1 MQNGKKLLIIGA
13 GGHGK
18 VIADIAKSLGRYAE
32 IAFLDDDKEVSSV
45 LGYPCI
51 GSIEHLQTVT
61 SNETEVFIAIGNA
74 SIREKMTVFV
84 RKQGFGIATLIHPN
98 AVIGSE
104 VHIGSGTAVMAGA
117 VVNAGA
123 KIGESVI
130 INTTSSVDHDCV
142 VGDYTHIAVGAH
154 VAGTVTIGEKCWI
167 GAGAVISNNINLVAN
182 VTIGA
187 GGVVIRDIEENG
199 TYVGVP
205 VRKL

>member
-18 VIADIAKSLGRYAE
+18 VIADIAKSLGKYVE
-32 IAFLDDDKEVSSV
+32 IAFLDEDKEIKSV
-45 LGYPCI
+45 LEYPCV
-51 GSIEHLQTVT
+51 GTIEYLQIEAK
-61 SNETEVFIAIGNA
+61 ETDVFVAIGNA
-74 SIREKMTVFV
+74 SIREKVSLLV
-84 RKQGFGIATLIHPN
+84 REQGFEMATLIHPN

-104 VHIGSGTAVMAGA
+104 VCVGSGTAVMAGA

-123 KIGESVI
+123 RIGEGAI
-130 INTTSSVDHDCV
+130 INTSSSVDHDCE

-154 VAGTVTIGEKCWI
+154 VAGTVKIGEKSWI
-167 GAGAVISNNINLVAN
+167 GAGAVISNNIKIAAN